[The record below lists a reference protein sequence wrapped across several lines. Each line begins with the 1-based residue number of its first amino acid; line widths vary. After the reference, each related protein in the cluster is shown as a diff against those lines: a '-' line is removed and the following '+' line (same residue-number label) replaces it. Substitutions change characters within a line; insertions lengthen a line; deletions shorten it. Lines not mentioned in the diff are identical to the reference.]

1 MSVCGKVDLGRPR
14 QSLVHPGTAADSQ
27 LKSGT
32 ARFSQVQLGTG
43 VWCLGKHLWDVRG
56 IIWGMSGAC
65 LGHHLGYHLG
75 HVWSLIWGMSGA
87 SSGECPGHDWVIISN
102 GQHFAVLLASVSPLF
117 IFSSNRLNKLC
128 NCHSYVS
135 VCCQFSPPWQSTC
148 IVTLSPT
155 QFAYLEFLYLSN
167 NRLYLSGIL
176 INPKHTVV

>member
-1 MSVCGKVDLGRPR
+1 MGCPGHHLGH
-14 QSLVHPGTAADSQ
+14 V
-27 LKSGT
+27 
-32 ARFSQVQLGTG
+32 
-43 VWCLGKHLWDVRG
+43 
-56 IIWGMSGAC
+56 WGMSGA
-65 LGHHLGYHLG
+65 
-75 HVWSLIWGMSGA
+75 SSGA

-102 GQHFAVLLASVSPLF
+102 GQHFAVLHASVTPLF

-135 VCCQFSPPWQSTC
+135 VCCQFSHPWQSTC

>member
-65 LGHHLGYHLG
+65 LGHHLGR
-75 HVWSLIWGMSGA
+75 VWGIIWGMSGA
-87 SSGECPGHDWVIISN
+87 SSGAYLGQHLGHIVNN
-102 GQHFAVLLASVSPLF
+102 GQQWKAIRGA
-117 IFSSNRLNKLC
+117 
-128 NCHSYVS
+128 
-135 VCCQFSPPWQSTC
+135 TC
-148 IVTLSPT
+148 ICDAV
-155 QFAYLEFLYLSN
+155 FIN
-167 NRLYLSGIL
+167 NIIDS
-176 INPKHTVV
+176 INNN